1 MLAEKSFDP
10 FVILLPCPIHYGN
23 TCKLE
28 ATEYECA
35 AYIYTYILM
44 ILLATEYKIKLAIQF

>member
-10 FVILLPCPIHYGN
+10 FVILLPCSIHYGN

-44 ILLATEYKIKLAIQF
+44 MLLATERVL

>member
-10 FVILLPCPIHYGN
+10 FVILLPCSIHYGN

-35 AYIYTYILM
+35 AYIYVYIDDV
-44 ILLATEYKIKLAIQF
+44 IGHRKSSIVIS